1 MRTMLQTG
9 ERLDYLIREDLRII
23 QNDAVFS
30 FSTDALLLGHFTKVK
45 KRNCI
50 LDMCSGNGVIPLLLS
65 AKGLNP
71 ITGVEIQP
79 QLVDMARRSFAYNQL
94 DDRITMLEMDINRL
108 VETFQPASFDLVT
121 CNPPYFK
128 ANQAHQHQIEAHKIA
143 RHEIFCTLDDCFRVA
158 KHLLKEGG
166 RIVMVHRAE
175 RLLDL
180 LEAMRRHRIEPKQ
193 LHMVYSKPGQSA
205 QTIVV
210 EGRKGGRQG
219 LKISPPFYV
228 YDENQQ
234 YTPEMREVYYG

>member
-1 MRTMLQTG
+1 MLQPG

-30 FSTDALLLGHFTKVK
+30 FSTDALLLGYFTEVR
-45 KRNCI
+45 KRDRI

-65 AKGLNP
+65 DKGMNT

-79 QLVDMARRSFAYNQL
+79 QLVDMAKRSIQYNHL
-94 DDRITMLEMDINRL
+94 EERITMVEMDINAL
-108 VETFQPASFDLVT
+108 IQAYAPAQFDLIT

-128 ANQAHQHQIEAHKIA
+128 ANQTNQHQLEAHKIA
-143 RHEIFCTLDDCFRVA
+143 RHEIYCTLDDCLRVSN
-158 KHLLKEGG
+158 HLLKEGG

-175 RLLDL
+175 RMLDL
-180 LEAMRRHRIEPKQ
+180 FESMRRYRIEPKR
-193 LHMVYSKPGQSA
+193 LHMIYSKPGKAA

-219 LKISPPFYV
+219 LDIAPPFYI
-228 YDENQQ
+228 YDEQGD
-234 YTPEMREVYYG
+234 YTPEMKEIYYG